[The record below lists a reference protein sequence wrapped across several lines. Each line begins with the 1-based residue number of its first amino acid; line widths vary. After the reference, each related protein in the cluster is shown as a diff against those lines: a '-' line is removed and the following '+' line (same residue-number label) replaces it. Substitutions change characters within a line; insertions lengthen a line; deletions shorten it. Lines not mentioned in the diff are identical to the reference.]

1 MLHTPSGKQE
11 VLMVPSGSGKPIPQV
26 ATRKLLGWILDEK
39 LDSQAHIKFIAGCA
53 TSALYSISPII
64 SHTQWDASLLLSK
77 ALVAQHL
84 SRTYPIWCATKASL
98 APLEK
103 VHRSMLLK
111 CTKAFPS
118 TSTAALEALTG
129 TPPLDL
135 ILSETLCQ
143 EAARLQMHSDTD
155 FPLLALII
163 RLASNQSFLT
173 SNIKSPLHSMLI
185 TLQDLNLNPGNIEKL
200 PTYTMHLPVCQPVLH
215 KGPVIGKKKAEWNLE
230 ETKAAKKHVMDEVLS
245 LPSNAP
251 LSFTDGSALG
261 NPGPCGAAAVVFTE
275 GLAGEPGI
283 VKASCSRDGNNY
295 LGELWGL
302 LLALMTFSLETVPLP
317 SEVHIFTDCTAAI
330 QCAVSAS
337 VAGYYEIVADIR
349 NCISFLA
356 EHQCQTHIHWTPS
369 HIDIGLNEIVDQA
382 AKEAAEEANLMDD
395 LAPSTTLADEKRHI
409 RRAITE
415 RWQRRWD
422 RNHGQT
428 RKYIRKV
435 QYRSYK
441 SVVPLKAEISRA
453 GCITGHNK
461 LMDHMHKLKLKPSA
475 VCQCGQDRQ
484 TADHILMNCVT
495 HLAARRA
502 LHDKIELIYVRNN
515 VPTHHRIWSIS
526 NLLTPQHDSSTNNE
540 ITAATAEFLLDIG
553 ISI

>member
-1 MLHTPSGKQE
+1 M
-11 VLMVPSGSGKPIPQV
+11 
-26 ATRKLLGWILDEK
+26 
-39 LDSQAHIKFIAGCA
+39 
-53 TSALYSISPII
+53 
-64 SHTQWDASLLLSK
+64 
-77 ALVAQHL
+77 
-84 SRTYPIWCATKASL
+84 
-98 APLEK
+98 
-103 VHRSMLLK
+103 
-111 CTKAFPS
+111 
-118 TSTAALEALTG
+118 
-129 TPPLDL
+129 
-135 ILSETLCQ
+135 
-143 EAARLQMHSDTD
+143 
-155 FPLLALII
+155 
-163 RLASNQSFLT
+163 
-173 SNIKSPLHSMLI
+173 
-185 TLQDLNLNPGNIEKL
+185 
-200 PTYTMHLPVCQPVLH
+200 
-215 KGPVIGKKKAEWNLE
+215 
-230 ETKAAKKHVMDEVLS
+230 
-245 LPSNAP
+245 
-251 LSFTDGSALG
+251 
-261 NPGPCGAAAVVFTE
+261 
-275 GLAGEPGI
+275 
-283 VKASCSRDGNNY
+283 
-295 LGELWGL
+295 
-302 LLALMTFSLETVPLP
+302 
-317 SEVHIFTDCTAAI
+317 AAI
-330 QCAVSAS
+330 QCPVSAS
-337 VAGYYEIVADIR
+337 LAGYYEIVADIR

-382 AKEAAEEANLMDD
+382 AKEAAEEANRMDD

-553 ISI
+553 ISV